1 MIESSIGDMY
11 KINQIAAA
19 SRRLID
25 AEVCALEQVSRL
37 INSDQYFEFVMSL
50 YKVITGGDW
59 YSRRIIVTG
68 VGKNANIATKISE
81 SMASLGIPSFYLNT
95 SHAPHGDYGFIGPK
109 DAIIH
114 ISRSGTTTEMV
125 QMISYV
131 HATFPEVQQYL
142 VHCNPNI
149 GEIVPGLHDFC
160 LGRVIEGDDHSLA
173 PTSSTT
179 ALLAFLDAVS
189 AALSKLIGFERME
202 FLKLHPAGA
211 LGAMLQAERDK
222 PASQT

>member
-1 MIESSIGDMY
+1 MF

-19 SRRLID
+19 SRKLID
-25 AEVCALEQVSRL
+25 AEVFALEQVSRL
-37 INSDQYFEFVMSL
+37 VNSDKYFEFVMSL
-50 YKVITGGDW
+50 YNVIAAGEW

-95 SHAPHGDYGFIGPK
+95 SHAPHGDYGFIGPN

-125 QMISYV
+125 LMIQYV
-131 HATFPEVQQYL
+131 NQTFPGVKQYL
-142 VHCNPNI
+142 VHCNPSI
-149 GEIVPGLHDFC
+149 GEIVPDLHDFC

-211 LGAMLQAERDK
+211 LGAMLAAEKDK
-222 PASQT
+222 PAAT